1 VGARPGPRRG
11 GRTAGTGRWRGW
23 RPPGRTP
30 RRRDDEQRREA
41 VHVQTVRVQIVG
53 RGPARQ
59 PLVRDPL
66 QRSPFSERDRIA
78 VAVER
83 STASGATPAGN
94 ACRTQQESSFISR
107 KFNTMFTMSYTGWI
121 RLLRMNQML
130 QGQLRL

>member
-23 RPPGRTP
+23 RAPGRTP

-66 QRSPFSERDRIA
+66 QRSPFSERDRPDRRRRRK
-78 VAVER
+78 VHSQR
-83 STASGATPAGN
+83 RDSRGKRLPDSTG
-94 ACRTQQESSFISR
+94 EFIHQS
-107 KFNTMFTMSYTGWI
+107 
-121 RLLRMNQML
+121 
-130 QGQLRL
+130 